1 MKHMNRLVLTILS
14 AVLMAPARPAAAQP
28 PSDGSWRFQITPYF
42 WAPGVKGSVQIQQLP
57 ELKVEIPFS
66 DIISNFDIG
75 FLGRFEGR
83 KGDLGLA
90 TDVLYMNLGVPF
102 APDQPRISTLE
113 PQIDIRQFIGEG
125 IGFYRMQHSADFE
138 RAYVDVLVG
147 ARYLR
152 LHNEIDTIKG
162 DTIGSSSN
170 WVDLIGGLRG
180 RAPLA
185 SWAALLARGD
195 IGGLG
200 SKLSYN
206 LEGSL
211 DLKISKRWTLGA
223 GYRYLH
229 YDFETDQGL
238 NRRAAK
244 LAIAGP
250 LVKATFTY

>member
-1 MKHMNRLVLTILS
+1 MNRLVLTTLS
-14 AVLMAPARPAAAQP
+14 AAFAATAGPAAAQSA
-28 PSDGSWRFQITPYF
+28 SDGSWRFQITPYF
-42 WAPGVKGSVQIQQLP
+42 WAAGVKGSVQIRQLP
-57 ELKVEIPFS
+57 ELKLEVPFS
-66 DIISNFDIG
+66 DIISNFDMGI
-75 FLGRFEGR
+75 LGRFEGR
-83 KGDLGLA
+83 KGDFGLA

-113 PQIDIRQFIGEG
+113 PQVDIRQFVGEG
-125 IGFYRMQHSADFE
+125 IGFYRMAHAQDFE

-152 LHNEIDTIKG
+152 MHNEIDTTRG

-170 WVDLIGGLRG
+170 WVDLIGGFRG

-211 DLKISKRWTLGA
+211 DFNISKRWTLGA

-229 YDFETDQGL
+229 YEFETDQGL
-238 NRRAAK
+238 QRRAAD
-244 LAIAGP
+244 LAFSGP